1 MNKGELIDKL
11 AAKVDLSK
19 SKATDTLN
27 ELLAI
32 ISGALK
38 KGEDVVLTGFGRF
51 DVRKRKAREG
61 RNPQTGEKI
70 SIPARRVPKFKA
82 GKSLKELVK

>member
-11 AAKVDLSK
+11 ASKVDLSK
-19 SKATDTLN
+19 NKTAEVLN
-27 ELLAI
+27 ELLGI

-38 KGEDVVLTGFGRF
+38 GGDDVVLTGFGRF

-61 RNPQTGEKI
+61 RNPQTGAKL
-70 SIPARRVPKFKA
+70 SIPARKVPKFKA
-82 GKSLKELVK
+82 GKTLKEMVK

>member
-11 AAKVDLSK
+11 ADKVDLSK
-19 SKATDTLN
+19 NKTGEVLN
-27 ELLAI
+27 ELLEI
-32 ISGALK
+32 ISGTLK
-38 KGEDVVLTGFGRF
+38 KGDDVVLTGFGRF

-61 RNPQTGEKI
+61 RNPQTGAKI

-82 GKSLKELVK
+82 GKSLKEMVK

>member
-11 AAKVDLSK
+11 ASKVDLSK
-19 SKATDTLN
+19 NKTTEVLN
-27 ELLAI
+27 ELLGI

-38 KGEDVVLTGFGRF
+38 GGDDVVLTGFGRF

-61 RNPQTGEKI
+61 RNPQTGAKL
-70 SIPARRVPKFKA
+70 SIPARKVPKFKA
-82 GKSLKELVK
+82 GKTLKEMVK

>member
-11 AAKVDLSK
+11 AGKVDLSK
-19 SKATDTLN
+19 NKTAEVLN
-27 ELLAI
+27 ELLGI
-32 ISGALK
+32 ISEALK
-38 KGEDVVLTGFGRF
+38 KGDDVVLTGFGRF

-61 RNPQTGEKI
+61 RNPQTGAKI

-82 GKSLKELVK
+82 GKSLKEMVK

>member
-19 SKATDTLN
+19 SKATETLN
-27 ELLAI
+27 GLLEI
-32 ISGALK
+32 ISGTMK

-61 RNPQTGEKI
+61 RNPQTGAKI
-70 SIPARRVPKFKA
+70 SIPARKVPKFKA